1 MSEMPILSVIVP
13 CYNEE
18 ECIQSTTKRL
28 LEVLDE
34 LITEKVISEKS
45 FIFFVD
51 DGSKDKTWKMIEK
64 EADEKSD
71 RVKGIKFSRNFGN
84 QKAILAGLTE
94 SRKYKPDC
102 FITID
107 ADLQQ
112 DENKIREF
120 VQKYKD
126 GAQIVCGIRND
137 RNTDGFFKKYSALA
151 FYKLMNILGV
161 NIKMNHSD
169 YRLIGSDAADAL
181 SQFKETNLF
190 LRGMFQELGFKQE
203 YVYFDVKPRTIGTSK
218 FTTFSLLTLALS
230 GITSFSLIP
239 LRLVTCIGFLMS
251 VVSFIVGLS
260 AIFDH
265 YIRQNTVPG
274 WATIVVCVGVVGG
287 IQILCL
293 GIIAEY
299 LGQLFQEAKARPRY
313 IVEKE
318 LN

>member
-13 CYNEE
+13 CFNEE

-28 LEVLDE
+28 LEVLNE
-34 LITEKVISEKS
+34 LVVDNVISDNS
-45 FIFFVD
+45 FIFYVD
-51 DGSKDKTWKMIEK
+51 DGSNDKTWELIEK
-64 EADEKSD
+64 VSSENVGK
-71 RVKGIKFSRNFGN
+71 VKGIKFSRNFGN

-94 SRKYKPDC
+94 SRKYNPDC

-137 RNTDGFFKKYSALA
+137 RNTDGLFKKYSALA

-161 NIKMNHSD
+161 KIKMNHSD
-169 YRLIGSDAADAL
+169 YRLIGSEAAGAL
-181 SQFKETNLF
+181 AQFKETNLF
-190 LRGMFQELGFKQE
+190 LRGMFQELGFKKE

-251 VVSFIVGLS
+251 VVSFIIGLS
-260 AIFDH
+260 AIYDH

-274 WATIVVCVGVVGG
+274 WATIVVVVGVVGG

-293 GIIAEY
+293 GVIAEY
-299 LGQLFQEAKARPRY
+299 LGQLFQETKARPRY
-313 IVEKE
+313 IVEKTID
-318 LN
+318 